1 VRTSRAAGTGIGSG
15 AGLARLLRPKL
26 LSKINRA
33 RTDEGRVI
41 KTLVLGAVGLLFWGL
56 IFGVIFRMLLY
67 FRGTQGIGDLLSTK
81 LLGLALLTFL
91 MILLLSNVITALSTF
106 FLSRD
111 LELLVAAPVDGVKLY
126 GSRLAETLVDSS
138 WMVALLAVPLLAAYG
153 VVYGGGVGFYLLAVG
168 TLIPYLVIPAVAG
181 TAFTLVLVN
190 VFPARRTR
198 DLLALIGLFA
208 AAGVVALF
216 RFLRPE
222 RLVRP
227 DEFRD
232 LVDFMAVLRTPTSTW
247 LPSEWASNAMMTWLD
262 GRFDPFPFV
271 FLWSTAAALVVLGA
285 WLHQRFYAKGFTRA
299 QEGAERKEG
308 RTRSRLLDRLL
319 AGAGVRTRQLVTKE
333 IRVFFRDT
341 TQWSQ
346 LILLGVLVVV
356 YVYNIQ
362 VLPLTGDDDI
372 SFFLVNVVSFLN
384 LGLAGFVVAAIAA
397 RFVFPAMSVEGRL
410 MWLLRSSPTDVKTL
424 FWSKY
429 WVGTIPLLVVA
440 VPLIVI
446 TNWFLDVSPFIFALS
461 TGTIVVATLTITALA
476 LGFGALYPNFETEN
490 IAEIPTSFGGLLFMM
505 AAVTYLAG
513 VVILEAWP
521 VYLFLSSRIEA
532 AREMAEG
539 SVGGIAG
546 GAVGGGAASGA
557 AAAAVG
563 LPDLWPLL
571 LGLAGAL
578 ALSAAGIVLPLRAG
592 VRKVR
597 ELEVS

>member
-1 VRTSRAAGTGIGSG
+1 MNGVETWGG
-15 AGLARLLRPKL
+15 AGLGRLLRPKL
-26 LSKINRA
+26 LSKVNRA
-33 RTDEGRVI
+33 RTDEGRII
-41 KTLVLGAVGLLFWGL
+41 KTLVLGVVGLLFWGL

-126 GSRLAETLVDSS
+126 GARLVETLVDSS

-153 VVYGGGVGFYLLAVG
+153 VVYGGGVGFYVLATATVV
-168 TLIPYLVIPAVAG
+168 PYLVIPAVLG
-181 TAFTLVLVN
+181 TAFTLILVN

-227 DEFRD
+227 EEFRD

-247 LPSEWASNAMMTWLD
+247 LPSEWASDAMMTWLN

-285 WLHQRFYAKGFTRA
+285 WLHQRFYATGFTRA
-299 QEGAERKEG
+299 QEGAERREG

-319 AGAGVRTRQLVTKE
+319 AGAKVRTRQLVTKE

-356 YVYNIQ
+356 YVYNIR

-397 RFVFPAMSVEGRL
+397 RFVFPAMSVEGRM
-410 MWLLRSSPTDVKTL
+410 MWLLRSSPTDVRSL

-429 WVGTIPLLVVA
+429 WVGTVPLLAVA
-440 VPLIVI
+440 VPLIVV
-446 TNWFLDVSPFIFALS
+446 TNWFLEVSPFIFALS
-461 TGTIVVATLTITALA
+461 TGTIVIATLTITALA

-521 VYLFLSSRIEA
+521 VYVFLSGRLEA
-532 AREMAEG
+532 TRQA
-539 SVGGIAG
+539 GGVAG
-546 GAVGGGAASGA
+546 GAAGDGVRA
-557 AAAAVG
+557 AAEAAAG
-563 LPDLWPLL
+563 AGMAGFPDVWPLI
-571 LGLAGAL
+571 LGLTGAL
-578 ALSAAGIVLPLRAG
+578 VLSAIGVAWPLRAG
-592 VRKVR
+592 ARKVR